1 MKWPFISRVSVL
13 KSDPHLMCKPRP
25 AHWIARKSM
34 DSGKMRHKR
43 PFPRPFDL
51 PNKGPQSPKEPMNE
65 PQITPELVASHGLKP
80 DEYERILKLI
90 GRVPSFTELGIFSAM
105 WNEHCS
111 YKSSRLHLRGPAD
124 QGAVGDPGAGR
135 ERRRDR
141 HRRRPG
147 GRVQDGEPQPS
158 ELHRALSGRDHRR
171 RRHLA
176 RRVHDGRASDRLP
189 QCAELWRAGTSEDA
203 PSGVGRGR
211 RRRRLRQFVRRADRR
226 RAGAF
231 PHPL

>member
-1 MKWPFISRVSVL
+1 
-13 KSDPHLMCKPRP
+13 
-25 AHWIARKSM
+25 
-34 DSGKMRHKR
+34 
-43 PFPRPFDL
+43 
-51 PNKGPQSPKEPMNE
+51 MNE

-111 YKSSRLHLRGPAD
+111 YKILAHPSARAAD

-135 ERRRDR
+135 ECRRDR

-147 GRVQDGEPQPS
+147 GRVQDGEPQPP
-158 ELHRALSGRDHRR
+158 ELHRAVSGRDHRR

-176 RRVHDGRASDRLP
+176 RRVHHGRAARSPASMRSRS
-189 QCAELWRAGTSEDA
+189 ARRSIRRRAIWCRGVVA
-203 PSGVGRGR
+203 GVGGYGNSLRRADGR
-211 RRRRLRQFVRRADRR
+211 RRRCVSTPATTATSWSTRWRSASPIPTRSSMRRPPA
-226 RAGAF
+226 
-231 PHPL
+231 